1 MGEWCFTQIVLPYK
15 RRADGVKTFLFAI
28 VFLLC
33 CYIYWT
39 FDDAQAVKGD
49 PIVAVVATPTA
60 TPRDSLAITTPTA
73 TPAPVIEHGEAQRMQ
88 FARGTY
94 GGSYAAGTWV
104 LWARQGQTL
113 TLAGAELVNARL
125 TAPGGE
131 GVTLVGNKATLPESG
146 DYMLTVVG
154 LEQFGIEIR

>member
-1 MGEWCFTQIVLPYK
+1 MGL
-15 RRADGVKTFLFAI
+15 KTFLFAI

-33 CYIYWT
+33 GYIYWT
-39 FDDAQAVKGD
+39 FGDAQAVKGD
-49 PIVAVVATPTA
+49 PIVTVAATPTA

-73 TPAPVIEHGEAQRMQ
+73 TPAPAIEHGEAQRMQ

-94 GGSYAAGTWV
+94 GGSYAVGTWT
-104 LWARQGQTL
+104 LWARQGQVL

-131 GVTLVGNKATLPESG
+131 GVTLVGNRVTLPATG
-146 DYMLTVVG
+146 DYTLTVAG
-154 LEQFGIEIR
+154 LDQFGIEIR